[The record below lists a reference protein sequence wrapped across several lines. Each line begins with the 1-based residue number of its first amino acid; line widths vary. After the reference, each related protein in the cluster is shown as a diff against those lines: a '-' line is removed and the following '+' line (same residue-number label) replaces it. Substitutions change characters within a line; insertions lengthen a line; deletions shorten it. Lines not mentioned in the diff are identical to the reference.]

1 MNYSE
6 NVHQFQIE
14 DKAVFVVGTAHI
26 SQESAN
32 EVVEIIEREKPETVC
47 VELCAARYESLSR
60 RDQWKNMDIF
70 KVIREKKTFLLLAN
84 IILLSFQKKLG
95 DKLGIQPGKEMIAA
109 IDSAETIGAEVILAD
124 RNVQT
129 TFQKTWRSLPFKEK
143 ATVLMQLVMSIFVSE
158 EINKEDI
165 EKMKTQDVLTETLEA
180 FSQQSPMMKKVLIDE
195 RDQYLAEKIRTA
207 PGKKIV
213 AVVGAGHVPGI
224 KKEIYQEHDLTQ
236 LAQIPPPGQWGNWLK
251 WGIPSVIIVL
261 IAYGFFAANWNV
273 GVEMLKRWF
282 LINGILSALGVIIAA
297 GHPFTILVAFLAA
310 PFTSLNPTIAAGWV
324 AGLVEAILRKPQVRD
339 FESLSQDVTRVSG
352 FWKNKVTRIL
362 LIVFFA
368 NLGSMIGTFI
378 GGGAI
383 IELL

>member
-6 NVHQFQIE
+6 NVHRLSLE
-14 DKAVFVVGTAHI
+14 DKEIFVVGTAHI
-26 SQESAN
+26 SQESAH
-32 EVVEIIEREKPETVC
+32 EVVEIIEQEQPETVC

-60 RDQWKNMDIF
+60 REQWKNMDIF
-70 KVIREKKTFLLLAN
+70 KVIQEKKTFLLLAN
-84 IILLSFQKKLG
+84 ILLSSFQKKLG
-95 DKLGIQPGKEMIAA
+95 DQLGLQPGKEMVAA
-109 IDSAETIGAEVILAD
+109 IDSAEAIGAQVVLAD
-124 RNVQT
+124 RDVQK
-129 TFQKTWRSLPFKEK
+129 TFQKTWRSLPLKEK
-143 ATVLMQLVMSIFVSE
+143 VTVVVQLLMSIFFSE
-158 EINKEDI
+158 QISKEDI
-165 EKMKTQDVLTETLEA
+165 EKMKTQDVLTETMET

-207 PGKKIV
+207 PGNKIV

-224 KKEIYQEHDLTQ
+224 KKEIHHAHDLKQ
-236 LAQIPPPGQWGNWLK
+236 LEQIPPPSKAGVWLK
-251 WGIPSVIIVL
+251 WGIPTGIIAL
-261 IAYGFFAANWNV
+261 IAYGFFAANWDV
-273 GVEMLKRWF
+273 GMEMIKRWF
-282 LINGILSALGVIIAA
+282 LINGILAGLGAIIAV
-297 GHPFTILVAFLAA
+297 GHPLTILAAFLAA

-339 FESLSQDVTRVSG
+339 FENLSKDVTHISG

-368 NLGSMIGTFI
+368 NLGSMIGTLI

>member
-1 MNYSE
+1 MNHSE
-6 NVHQFQIE
+6 NVHRLELGEKEI
-14 DKAVFVVGTAHI
+14 FVVGTAHI
-26 SQESAN
+26 SQESAH
-32 EVVEIIEREKPETVC
+32 EVTEIIAQEQPETVC
-47 VELCAARYESLSR
+47 VELCEARYESLSR
-60 RDQWKNMDIF
+60 REQWKNMDIF

-84 IILLSFQKKLG
+84 ILLSSFQKKLG
-95 DKLGIQPGKEMIAA
+95 DQLGLQPGKEMLAA
-109 IDSAETIGAEVILAD
+109 IDSAETIGAEVVLAD

-129 TFQKTWRSLPFKEK
+129 TFQKTWRSLPLKEK
-143 ATVLMQLVMSIFVSE
+143 ATVMMQLLMGVFFSE
-158 EINKEDI
+158 KISKEDI
-165 EKMKTQDVLTETLEA
+165 EKMKTQDVLTETMEA

-207 PGKKIV
+207 PGRKIV
-213 AVVGAGHVPGI
+213 AIVGAGHVPGI
-224 KKEIYQEHDLTQ
+224 KKEIHQAHDLHQ
-236 LAQIPPPGQWGNWLK
+236 LEQIPPPGKGGVWIK
-251 WGIPSVIIVL
+251 WGIPAVIIAL
-261 IAYGFFAANWNV
+261 IAYGFFAANWDV
-273 GVEMLKRWF
+273 GMEMLKRWF
-282 LINGILSALGVIIAA
+282 LINGILAGLGVVVAV
-297 GHPFTILVAFLAA
+297 GHPLTVLAAFLAA

-339 FESLSQDVTRVSG
+339 FENLSNDVTHISG